1 MRSASAKRN
10 GLTEERIDEGID
22 NWRDSLQFDARE
34 KLALEYSELMQF
46 EPSRIDAEFYQ
57 RLSQH
62 YTVAEIVE
70 LGTFIGFN
78 VGYHTFF
85 RTLDFYPMFTPDGRL
100 VDQEESRRIYGDT
113 PVSHRDERVV
123 QAMKESLERQAEEG
137 DDAHPTAD

>member
-22 NWRDSLQFDARE
+22 NWRDSTAFDERE

-46 EPSRIDAEFYQ
+46 EPAKIDAAFYG
-57 RLSQH
+57 RLGAH

-100 VDQEESRRIYGDT
+100 VDQDESRRIYGAT

-123 QAMKESLERQAEEG
+123 RALHESQAQQSEEVS
-137 DDAHPTAD
+137 DAHSASE